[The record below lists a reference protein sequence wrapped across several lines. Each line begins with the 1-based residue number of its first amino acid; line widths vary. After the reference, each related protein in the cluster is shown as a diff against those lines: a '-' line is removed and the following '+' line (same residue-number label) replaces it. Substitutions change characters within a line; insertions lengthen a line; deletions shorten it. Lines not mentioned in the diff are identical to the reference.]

1 MNWNN
6 MWNILF
12 NRTELFGINM
22 GFWVC
27 LLFITIIVILMN
39 VVFWSMK
46 PLKTVEE
53 QKNIKYYKL
62 KKDLWYITA
71 GLFELS
77 SKNKKLKIVMITIKY
92 LKFEFIIHYNLQ
104 YRGFIQIQV
113 LLTRYEKND
122 PRQD

>member
-27 LLFITIIVILMN
+27 LLVITIIVILMN

-77 SKNKKLKIVMITIKY
+77 SKNKKLKIVMIHKWVLQNIRKWQQDIMNCIP
-92 LKFEFIIHYNLQ
+92 LKKRKNLLKIINISG
-104 YRGFIQIQV
+104 R
-113 LLTRYEKND
+113 
-122 PRQD
+122 

>member
-27 LLFITIIVILMN
+27 LLVITIIVILMN
-39 VVFWSMK
+39 VVFWSTK
-46 PLKTVEE
+46 PLKTVKE

-77 SKNKKLKIVMITIKY
+77 SKNKKSKIVMITIKY

-104 YRGFIQIQV
+104 YRGFIQI
-113 LLTRYEKND
+113 
-122 PRQD
+122 

>member
-27 LLFITIIVILMN
+27 LLVITIIVILMN

-77 SKNKKLKIVMITIKY
+77 SKNKKLKILMITIKY

-104 YRGFIQIQV
+104 YRGFIQI
-113 LLTRYEKND
+113 
-122 PRQD
+122 

>member
-6 MWNILF
+6 IWNILF

-27 LLFITIIVILMN
+27 LLVITIIVILMN

-53 QKNIKYYKL
+53 
-62 KKDLWYITA
+62 
-71 GLFELS
+71 
-77 SKNKKLKIVMITIKY
+77 
-92 LKFEFIIHYNLQ
+92 
-104 YRGFIQIQV
+104 
-113 LLTRYEKND
+113 
-122 PRQD
+122 

>member
-27 LLFITIIVILMN
+27 LLVITIIVILMN

-46 PLKTVEE
+46 PLKTFEE
-53 QKNIKYYKL
+53 SKLSYFLPIKL
-62 KKDLWYITA
+62 KYI
-71 GLFELS
+71 F
-77 SKNKKLKIVMITIKY
+77 LKIIMITIKY
-92 LKFEFIIHYNLQ
+92 LKFEFIIHYNL
-104 YRGFIQIQV
+104 
-113 LLTRYEKND
+113 
-122 PRQD
+122 

>member
-27 LLFITIIVILMN
+27 LLVITIIVILMNVVFWSMKIVILMN

-53 QKNIKYYKL
+53 
-62 KKDLWYITA
+62 
-71 GLFELS
+71 
-77 SKNKKLKIVMITIKY
+77 
-92 LKFEFIIHYNLQ
+92 
-104 YRGFIQIQV
+104 
-113 LLTRYEKND
+113 
-122 PRQD
+122 

>member
-27 LLFITIIVILMN
+27 LLVITIIVILMN

-46 PLKTVEE
+46 PLNAIEKLDPSFEE
-53 QKNIKYYKL
+53 FNKRVLVNQPFRWNKRMYLMPIDYNEIIKNPQLVQAPGY
-62 KKDLWYITA
+62 
-71 GLFELS
+71 
-77 SKNKKLKIVMITIKY
+77 
-92 LKFEFIIHYNLQ
+92 
-104 YRGFIQIQV
+104 
-113 LLTRYEKND
+113 
-122 PRQD
+122 